1 MQRDNSTFKSKA
13 KLRKKALAM
22 LDAPCVMETHGGY
35 GAIYDECYRSRDIP
49 GVVFEQNPIKAD
61 ALAKQR
67 PTWAVYE
74 CDCVAAIG
82 EGVGFH
88 VPVNLFD
95 IDPYGSPWDVV
106 DAIMGQARRLPAT
119 VVLAVNDGLRQKVQM
134 NGGWDVAQLAPAVR
148 RFGAASMYRKYLEVC
163 EFLLQQKAVEAGYA
177 LDRFGGYYCGHGDNM
192 THYAA
197 LLRRGQ

>member
-1 MQRDNSTFKSKA
+1 MQRDNSTFRSKA
-13 KLRKKALAM
+13 KLRKKAMAM

-35 GAIYDECYRSRDIP
+35 GAIYDECYRRAGLP
-49 GVVFEQNPIKAD
+49 GVVFEKNPIKAD

-67 PTWAVYE
+67 PNWAVYE
-74 CDCVAAIG
+74 CDCVAAIS

-88 VPVNLFD
+88 IPVNLFD

-106 DAIMGQARRLPAT
+106 DAILSQSDRLPA
-119 VVLAVNDGLRQKVQM
+119 VIVMAVNDGLRQKVQM
-134 NGGWDVAQLAPAVR
+134 NGGWDVAQLMPAVR
-148 RFGAASMYRKYLEVC
+148 HFGAAGMYRNYLDVC
-163 EFLLQQKAVEAGYA
+163 EFVMQHKAVEAGFA
-177 LDRFGGYYCGHGDNM
+177 LGRFGGYYCGYGDNM

>member
-1 MQRDNSTFKSKA
+1 MQRDNSTFRSKA

-35 GAIYDECYRSRDIP
+35 GAIYDECYRSSDIP
-49 GVVFEQNPIKAD
+49 GVVFEKNPVKAD

-74 CDCVAAIG
+74 CDCVAAIA

-88 VPVNLFD
+88 IPVNLFD
-95 IDPYGSPWDVV
+95 IDPYGSPWDVI
-106 DAIMGQARRLPAT
+106 DAILSQSDKLPPT
-119 VVLAVNDGLRQKVQM
+119 VVMAVNDGLRHSVEKGVGWKVSQLHPA
-134 NGGWDVAQLAPAVR
+134 AQ
-148 RFGAASMYRKYLEVC
+148 RFGAASLHRRYLDVC
-163 EFLLQQKAVEAGYA
+163 EFTMQQKAVEAGYA
-177 LDRFGGYYCGHGDNM
+177 LDRFGGYYCGFGDKM

-197 LLRRGQ
+197 LLRRA